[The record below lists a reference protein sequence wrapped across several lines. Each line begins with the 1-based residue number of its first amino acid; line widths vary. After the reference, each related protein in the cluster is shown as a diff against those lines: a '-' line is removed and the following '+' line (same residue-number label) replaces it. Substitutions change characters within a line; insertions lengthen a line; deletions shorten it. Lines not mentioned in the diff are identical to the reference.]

1 MNQSEAVKFINTY
14 LVRNDLSN
22 LFEPNPNTLLQENRR
37 VSRHTNVIKYGR
49 IPFKLKGRQVD
60 YELSDIQELCN
71 NKIKPY
77 CAGLD
82 KAIQAKA
89 MKAAEAARLPYAD

>member
-37 VSRHTNVIKYGR
+37 VSRYTNVIKYGR

-77 CAGLD
+77 CAELD
-82 KAIQAKA
+82 KARQAKA